1 MIDPEAIEASRALI
15 EDLEQDIQ
23 DLIEE
28 AKVDRALMH
37 AEMDTKKAED
47 AIFGNKEKSGK
58 WFRSKEETSEK
69 RRLVKQTERLLGDL
83 PPGVKPPQELIDR
96 VKHLQQEEKKRKAEE
111 QMAKLQKKKQKKKG
125 ADEDT
130 KDNGN
135 LARKIGKSYKKAVQ
149 RGEINERAE
158 SIKSK
163 MEKKRNKGPKESAFE
178 RKMREIETEVLK
190 TGNKKS
196 KNKFKSAARYN
207 RRR

>member
-1 MIDPEAIEASRALI
+1 MIDTEAIEASTALI
-15 EDLEQDIQ
+15 GDLEQDIE

-47 AIFGNKEKSGK
+47 AIFGNKGKSGK

-69 RRLVKQTERLLGDL
+69 RRLVKHTERLLGDL
-83 PPGVKPPQELIDR
+83 PPGVKPPQELLDR
-96 VKHLQQEEKKRKAEE
+96 VKNLQQEEKKRKAEE
-111 QMAKLQKKKQKKKG
+111 EMAKLQKKKQKKG
-125 ADEDT
+125 ANEEP

-149 RGEINERAE
+149 RGEIDERAE
-158 SIKSK
+158 LIKSK
-163 MEKKRNKGPKESAFE
+163 MEKKRNKGPKESTFE
-178 RKMREIETEVLK
+178 RKMREIETEVIK